1 MGSNYKKKKKFAST
15 AETLVNEAVKAT
27 NNLGS
32 FGLGFDVS
40 YLKEKIAKQKEKADK
55 GILINNI
62 TKNQAFFMLEE
73 STTRKIYMKYD
84 NEEFI
89 QVFSKEAIKEII
101 KNATHKHSI
110 RYKFEEDELAVD

>member
-1 MGSNYKKKKKFAST
+1 MGNYTKKKKFAST
-15 AETLVNEAVKAT
+15 AETLVDEAVKAT

-55 GILINNI
+55 GVLINNI

-73 STTRKIYMKYD
+73 GTTRKIYMKYD
-84 NEEFI
+84 EFDFLEI
-89 QVFSKEAIKEII
+89 FSKEEIKERIR
-101 KNATHKHSI
+101 NATHKHSI